1 MGRGGAWGGWA
12 RGERGERGERGAR
25 GARGARA
32 ARQARTEHRAAAS
45 APRPTIPLH
54 TRSPPPT
61 PPRPSPTSEE
71 FQIGRTAIVP
81 GLLKTLGC
89 NRATSVR
96 DGLKLFE
103 VSDVML
109 LDAASDVGAR
119 NERRL
124 AVLYTG
130 PTAGFEVVHG
140 IVDRVMALL
149 EVAPRA
155 YAWEAG
161 GGGAG
166 AGAGAFG
173 KRGLRYAIEA
183 TDGVA
188 SYFPG
193 RGARVVLESEAGG
206 AVVVGSLG
214 VLHPRVLKNF
224 ELTFPCSVVE
234 ICIEGLV

>member
-1 MGRGGAWGGWA
+1 MGGWGRVGRAGRACGEFAASVERARGKCAEARRSA
-12 RGERGERGERGAR
+12 RGEHAEA
-25 GARGARA
+25 
-32 ARQARTEHRAAAS
+32 HRS
-45 APRPTIPLH
+45 RCTSH
-54 TRSPPPT
+54 SPPPAN
-61 PPRPSPTSEE
+61 PAPLHLPTSEE

-161 GGGAG
+161 GGAS